1 MKNSSKNRSVR
12 LTKVIFSLLVI
23 LITSSPCFS
32 QAGISPTTS
41 TPNSS
46 AGLDVNF
53 SIQGLLI
60 PRVALLGTAN
70 FLPLTAHVAGM
81 VVYNTSSAGDVTPGI
96 YFNNGTRWI
105 PSLPKASAPGEMQY
119 WDGTKW
125 VTIPA
130 GQPGQLLQINSTGVP
145 AWSGAGYA
153 SIETTAASAI
163 TTTTATSG
171 GNIASDGGTPVT
183 ARGVC
188 WSTSPNPTIAG
199 SKTADGTGTGVFT
212 SNITGLVT
220 GTTYYVRSYATNTTG
235 TSYGN
240 QLMFSTL

>member
-1 MKNSSKNRSVR
+1 MKNFSKNRSVI

-23 LITSSPCFS
+23 LIASSPGFS

-53 SIQGLLI
+53 TIQGLLI
-60 PRVALLGTAN
+60 PRVALTKTTS
-70 FLPLTAHVAGM
+70 FLPLAAHVAGM
-81 VVYNTSSAGDVTPGI
+81 VVYNTATAGDVTPGF
-96 YFNNGTRWI
+96 YFNNGTRWV
-105 PSLPKASAPGEMQY
+105 PNLPKANASGEMQY
-119 WDGTKW
+119 WDGTTW

-145 AWSGAGYA
+145 AWTGAGYA
-153 SIETTAASAI
+153 SLATTALSAI

-199 SKTADGTGTGVFT
+199 SKTADGTGTGIFT

-220 GTTYYVRSYATNTTG
+220 GTTYFVRSYATNSTG

-240 QLMFSTL
+240 QLVFSTL